1 MIVKVNN
8 RPVAN
13 PFNGLFN
20 SLFGE
25 FEVAQNQ
32 SNGNKPSNGFVP
44 VNIVETENAYH
55 LEVSAPGR
63 KKENFKV
70 TVEGQLLT
78 ISYENTPVAEGETE
92 QKDLKQIRNEFG
104 TSNFKRSFNVDEK
117 INAENILAKY
127 EDGLLKVLLPK
138 KEETKPLAKEIVIA

>member
-25 FEVAQNQ
+25 FEGQNQ
-32 SNGNKPSNGFVP
+32 VNSNKTNYGFVP

-55 LEVSAPGR
+55 LEVAAPGR

-70 TVEGQLLT
+70 KVEGQLLS
-78 ISYENTPVAEGETE
+78 ISYENTPAAEGETE
-92 QKDLKQIRNEFG
+92 QKDLKQIRKEFS
-104 TSNFKRSFNVDEK
+104 TDNFKRSFNVDEK
-117 INAENILAKY
+117 INADNILAKY

-138 KEETKPLAKEIVIA
+138 KEETKPLTKDIVVA

>member
-32 SNGNKPSNGFVP
+32 VASKSANGFVP

-55 LEVSAPGR
+55 LEIAAPGR

-70 TVEGQLLT
+70 KVEGQLLT
-78 ISYENTPVAEGETE
+78 ISYENTPVAEGTE
-92 QKDLKQIRNEFG
+92 NENEDQKQIRTEFN
-104 TSNFKRSFNVDEK
+104 TSNFKRSFNVDDK
-117 INAENILAKY
+117 INADNILAKY

-138 KEETKPLAKEIVIA
+138 KEETKPVAKDITIA